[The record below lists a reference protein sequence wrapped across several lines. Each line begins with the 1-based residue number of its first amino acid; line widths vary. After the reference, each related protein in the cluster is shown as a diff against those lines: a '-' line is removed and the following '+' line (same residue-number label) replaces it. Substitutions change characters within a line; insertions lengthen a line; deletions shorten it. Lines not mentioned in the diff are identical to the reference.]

1 MKKLSI
7 AAVPFL
13 FLALAVTPAQA
24 VSATSALVSVASPQ
38 DVHPQNTERT
48 GSRRRCIQTD
58 RARCG
63 RE

>member
-24 VSATSALVSVASPQ
+24 VSATS
-38 DVHPQNTERT
+38 RW
-48 GSRRRCIQTD
+48 
-58 RARCG
+58 
-63 RE
+63 